1 MPLISKY
8 VNDIVDYKIKLNNV
22 KSDIKREIQK
32 KFKNNSTKIYLNTRD
47 NFENNDLYLTLTGSA
62 IESGD
67 EGAVGRGNRSRGV
80 IPFSRN
86 FSMEAA
92 CGKNP
97 VYHTGKLFT
106 AIGDV
111 ISENIYEKYKIQNV
125 VYCTSKMGD
134 NIEEPWNI
142 SIELNRKISKNDEE
156 IINGMVNE
164 VLKNHYKI
172 TEEIIN
178 KEIKLNSY

>member
-1 MPLISKY
+1 
-8 VNDIVDYKIKLNNV
+8 
-22 KSDIKREIQK
+22 
-32 KFKNNSTKIYLNTRD
+32 
-47 NFENNDLYLTLTGSA
+47 
-62 IESGD
+62 
-67 EGAVGRGNRSRGV
+67 
-80 IPFSRN
+80 
-86 FSMEAA
+86 MEAA

-156 IINGMVNE
+156 IINDMVNE

-172 TEEIIN
+172 TEKIIN